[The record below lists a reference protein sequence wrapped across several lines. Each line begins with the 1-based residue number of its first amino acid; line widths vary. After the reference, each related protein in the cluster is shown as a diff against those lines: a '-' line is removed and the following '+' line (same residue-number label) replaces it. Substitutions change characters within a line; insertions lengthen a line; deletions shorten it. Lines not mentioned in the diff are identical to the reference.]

1 MMDETRYPSRL
12 LGKACVIC
20 GIVGTEENP
29 LRRDSAQRT
38 EGRHEACKGAH
49 RRPDATVNLD
59 LPFAVDPAAKR
70 FIGEHPFGATR
81 DEIAEVTG
89 VSRELVRLVE
99 RTALRR
105 LRENFPG
112 LAVDLAESVERELE
126 AAE

>member
-1 MMDETRYPSRL
+1 MDEGRYPRRL
-12 LGKACVIC
+12 LGRPCVIC
-20 GIVGTEENP
+20 GIAGTPENP
-29 LRRDSAQRT
+29 LRRDSAQRS

-49 RRPDATVNLD
+49 RRPDASINLD
-59 LPFAVDPAAKR
+59 LPFAVDDAAQR
-70 FIGEHPFGATR
+70 FVGEHPWGATR

-112 LAVDLAESVERELE
+112 LAVDLAESVDRELE